1 MLNAVKYLVGIIVFL
16 WLLSG
21 LIGAFMED
29 ELSPQNWQAIA
40 KGPIT
45 LIHAIN
51 DNPLTV
57 PSLG

>member
-1 MLNAVKYLVGIIVFL
+1 VLKLMKYLVGIVVFL
-16 WLLSG
+16 WLLCG

-29 ELSPQNWQAIA
+29 ELSPRHWDTIA

-51 DNPLTV
+51 DNPLSV